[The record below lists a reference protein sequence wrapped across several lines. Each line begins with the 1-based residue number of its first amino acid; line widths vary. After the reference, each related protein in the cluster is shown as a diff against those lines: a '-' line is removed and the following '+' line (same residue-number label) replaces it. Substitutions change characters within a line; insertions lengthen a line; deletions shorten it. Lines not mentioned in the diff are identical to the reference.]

1 VSVALIVIAKAPAAG
16 STKTRLCPPCTPEQ
30 AAALAEAALS
40 DTLAAVGATPV
51 ARRVIALD
59 GEPGDW
65 LPGGWEIVA
74 QRGDRLDVR
83 LANAFDDVGGPAL
96 VIGMDTPQVSPALL
110 GESARRLVAG
120 DVDAVLGPSS
130 DGGFW
135 ALGLRRPER
144 ALLLGVPMS
153 VSHTGRAQHDR
164 LLARGLR
171 VAALPELLDVD
182 RIADAFAVATSAPG
196 GRFARALRQ
205 TGVNDAAGQGRMICT
220 TPAARPVTNTS
231 PRAPSTATVWG
242 WRTVGQ
248 RRSTRGRP

>member
-1 VSVALIVIAKAPAAG
+1 MVMAKAPAPG

-30 AAALAEAALS
+30 AAALAEAALC
-40 DTLAAVGATPV
+40 DTLAAVEAAPV

-65 LPGGWEIVA
+65 LPEGWEVVV

-83 LANAFDDVGGPAL
+83 LANAIDDVAGPAL
-96 VIGMDTPQVSPALL
+96 AIGMDTPQVSPALL
-110 GESARRLVAG
+110 GESVRRLVAG
-120 DVDAVLGPSS
+120 DIDAVLGPSS

-153 VSHTGRAQHDR
+153 VSHTGSAQHDR
-164 LLARGLR
+164 LLAHGLR
-171 VAALPELLDVD
+171 VAALPQLRDVD
-182 RIADAFAVATSAPG
+182 RIADAFAVAALAPE

-205 TGVNDAAGQGRMICT
+205 MSVDATAVRPEDMDDAGR
-220 TPAARPVTNTS
+220 
-231 PRAPSTATVWG
+231 RAP
-242 WRTVGQ
+242 
-248 RRSTRGRP
+248 